1 MSTMLRKLL
10 RSKDGV
16 SSIEFAILSPMFFA
30 LLTAVFEISNFVYQ
44 NASVQRAIEDVIYDI
59 RTKQIY
65 NIFAQDEYSDYSVE
79 DFLKAEICKGVSV
92 PNCKQ
97 NTEVSVQ
104 TFDVDYDSY
113 SDSNNGDELSLG
125 SPEILMRVEAAVT
138 FPNILFTEAIFG
150 KEDLTITAGLT
161 FMTEP

>member
-1 MSTMLRKLL
+1 MSVMLRKLL
-10 RSKDGV
+10 RSREGV

-79 DFLKAEICKGVSV
+79 DFLKTEICKGVSV

-104 TFDVDYDSY
+104 TFDTDYNTHT
-113 SDSNNGDELSLG
+113 DSNDGDELSLG
-125 SPEILMRVEAAVT
+125 SPETLMRVEAAVT

-150 KEDLTITAGLT
+150 KDDLTITAGLT